1 VDSKLLDI
9 LCCPIT
15 HKPLTKLSADK
26 LAELNQKIAAGAL
39 VDRSGEILSTSLEQ
53 ALQTN
58 DGRLVYPVCDG
69 VPVLLEDLCI
79 DLRSQPLEAD

>member
-1 VDSKLLDI
+1 MDSKLLDI

-15 HKPLTKLSADK
+15 HKPLTRLSADQLAK
-26 LAELNQKIAAGAL
+26 LNEKIAAGEL
-39 VDRSGEILSTSLEQ
+39 VDRSGEVLTAALQQ

-58 DGRLVYPVCDG
+58 DGRLVYPVNDG

-79 DLRSQPLEAD
+79 DLRSQPQEAV